1 MKTRKSSIKKDSNEI
16 VAKLRNLKARGYQI
30 TSATVYSFSGIL
42 FFNRADML
50 EYMESLRG

>member
-1 MKTRKSSIKKDSNEI
+1 MKTRKSTKTSNKV
-16 VAKLRNLKARGYQI
+16 VAELKNLKARGYQI
-30 TSATVYSFSGIL
+30 TSCTVYHFAGIL